1 MSNMTINNI
10 AIKVSTSSGVT
21 SSVFCHDIPR
31 MESLQVGYDIWC
43 LVIPWLTP

>member
-1 MSNMTINNI
+1 MTINHI
-10 AIKVSTSSGVT
+10 CSVRASKVSTSSGVT

-43 LVIPWLTP
+43 LVIFK